1 MKRIFSFLLAVCLTL
16 CICLT
21 AQAKALGDVN
31 ADGSINS
38 TDALLI
44 LQFTVSKVNKIDK
57 DAADLNLDGKVN
69 STDALVVLQITVG
82 LAESATY
89 KTAVRLTAK
98 VGDTEYKS
106 SNVIPV
112 KAGDT
117 IYVTLSLANN
127 YYTGPTSAQL
137 YYNSSIF
144 DSAPDAKFNTEGR
157 LYEACGRQNCTF
169 NDWGKIATQNKE
181 KCWPDYDEAT
191 LKDFKKNHK
200 FLRVT
205 MTPNSMLTS
214 EVPKSINEEL
224 VTIEFKVSSSA
235 KKGTTGQI
243 VIPVESRR
251 TSDYLNG
258 HLMCSVYSSAN
269 ITDSVSPY
277 VDGLVYDCTNAVLNF
292 KVS

>member
-1 MKRIFSFLLAVCLTL
+1 MKRLFSFLLAVCLTFGI
-16 CICLT
+16 CIT
-21 AQAKALGDVN
+21 AQAKSLGDVN
-31 ADGSINS
+31 GDGKVNS
-38 TDALLI
+38 TDALLV
-44 LQFTVSKVNKIDK
+44 LQFSINKISKIDK

-69 STDALVVLQITVG
+69 STDALMILQISVG
-82 LAESATY
+82 FFETSTY
-89 KTAVRLTAK
+89 KAIVRLTAK
-98 VGDTEYKS
+98 VGDTSYKS
-106 SNVIPV
+106 KDVIPV

-117 IYVTLSLANN
+117 VYVTLSLANN

-144 DSAPDAKFNTEGR
+144 DSAPGAKFNTEGR
-157 LYEACGRQNCTF
+157 LYDVCGRQYSSFT
-169 NDWGKIATQNKE
+169 DWKKISTQYKE
-181 KCWPDYDEAT
+181 TCWPDYDEAT
-191 LKDFKKNHK
+191 LKEFKKNHK

-214 EVPKSINEEL
+214 TVPKSINEDL

-243 VIPVESRR
+243 VIPVESQR
-251 TSDYLNG
+251 TRDYING
-258 HLMCSVYSSAN
+258 HLMCSVYSAAD
-269 ITDSVSPY
+269 ITSEASPY